1 MKYTKNAPDFVGVAA
16 TGTAVVDLTAVV
28 AGKCLEAILLILGGG
43 ALTRAMITGWRLK
56 GDGTTLREST
66 AVDTDTIYKF
76 FGYTNAATELLIDF
90 MAPWAF
96 SPMAKCQG
104 AWDLARELSKVNIVT
119 LEVDIAGATTPSLK
133 ATVELSDSED
143 IPAERPF
150 RWVLLRERR
159 AQIALTASGE
169 TNIAAMIPGFLPVG
183 GGSVYREIH
192 LFAANITDIRV
203 VKNSNDWFKAP
214 VSRLQAL
221 QKRAKRV
228 PQSNHVCFDPGL
240 DGLFGRVFDTTSYDA
255 NLAKAMLAQGR
266 MLPGGGTCENAEFN
280 VTMSG
285 AETFWVQTQE
295 LALVPNT

>member
-1 MKYTKNAPDFVGVAA
+1 MKYTKIAPDFVGMAN

-28 AGKCLEAILLILGGG
+28 AGKCLENILLILGGTF
-43 ALTRAMITGWRLK
+43 TRSMISAWRLK

-66 AVDTDTIYKF
+66 GTDTDTIYKY
-76 FGYTNAATELLIDF
+76 FGGTNAATEMMIDF

-96 SPMAKCQG
+96 SPMAKCQA
-104 AWDLARELSKVNIVT
+104 AWDLARELSGVNVVT
-119 LEVDIAGATTPSLK
+119 LEIDISGATSPTAK
-133 ATVELSDSED
+133 AYVELSDSED
-143 IPAERPF
+143 VPAERPF

-159 AQIALTASGE
+159 AQIALTATGE
-169 TNIAAMIPGFLPVG
+169 INISAMIPGFLPIS
-183 GGSVYREIH
+183 GGSVFRQIH

-203 VKNSNDWFKAP
+203 SKNDNDWYKAP

-240 DGLFGRVFDTTSYDA
+240 DGLFGRVFDTSRY
-255 NLAKAMLAQGR
+255 NPMLVKLLAEKGR
-266 MLPGGGTCENAEFN
+266 SLPGGGVCDNAEFH

-295 LALVPNT
+295 LALVPDN